1 MNDDPLLRTLAAAD
15 TPPPP
20 GVGLSPAA
28 LQARAAARTR
38 RAVVLTA
45 GIALFL
51 APLGTWLAQHLA
63 SASQDDDRRAW
74 TAAPTDVVL
83 DELADELRAL
93 GAQLARLRATLASP
107 APPIAAVAVTPA
119 ARLNVRTALAEARA
133 AALSDHR
140 PVETRR

>member
-20 GVGLSPAA
+20 GVPLSPAT
-28 LQARAAARTR
+28 LRARAAARTR
-38 RAVVLTA
+38 RAVVVAA
-45 GIALFL
+45 GIALLL
-51 APLGTWLAQHLA
+51 APLGARLAQHLT

-74 TAAPTDVVL
+74 TAPTDVVL

-93 GAQLARLRATLASP
+93 GARLARLRATLASP